1 MDLHDVQGLVFHSY
15 RAFPHAAYVRLTFE
29 KNPYAVKRWLA
40 LLLETQTID
49 SAAPKERPRDHPG
62 VRVNIALSF
71 TGLAA
76 AGLNDAALR
85 TFPSAFVEGLG
96 TENRDGT
103 PDHRARALGD
113 VDESAPAKWVW
124 GYQGQPPVDAVLLV
138 YATDTNTRDAAVKHW
153 TDSALTVGAIALGG
167 APTMFGSFPETDAA
181 NKEAF
186 GFVDGISQPVLK
198 GGRDSLGRKD
208 RQPDSSV
215 LEDGEILLGHR
226 DASRMLSWSPTVSAK
241 HDPLGLLRP
250 APEVDEPLEKLAPGD
265 RPRDLGYNGT
275 FLVFRQLAQ
284 DVDGFNLACQTASES
299 VEIPVDRFKAL
310 LVGRWQDGSPIVKCP
325 IANDRALEKAPA
337 ANDFGYRSDPNGER
351 CPIGSHIRRANPR
364 DSLGDDPEES
374 WRVTKR
380 HRILRRGRPYRDSRG
395 EQGLHFICLNADI
408 VRQFEFIQQNW
419 INDATFGGLDGEDD
433 PLAGPRQGRAAVGT
447 LTLPAPP
454 EHRLRRRVAGLT
466 QFVTVKGGGYFFLPS
481 LTALHYLAEM
491 PMPRAPRSLEWQ
503 PAPPALTG
511 RDRVRLLFLS
521 RFSLLLALTLIAL
534 PLSLLVDRL
543 VPIVRPVFLLSG
555 LRDMMIVSALASLT
569 AAVAM
574 LTFRIVELY
583 ASLRFG
589 VETSRP
595 QPLTWRRV
603 LRWQAATLPIV
614 GTAWALSAGDA
625 TFGRLRELAAFGFAA
640 VVGYLGAFAIVFVA
654 AAARQRSVR
663 ADNPEDAA
671 LLPPS
676 RLQTRLKAQS
686 SIILRIAIAGRAV
699 RFIESRAATWPTD
712 HGTGYVDHETGRILP
727 GHLAAMTLVATIG
740 LVYATGWWGL
750 RPPDPPF
757 GFQLPPL
764 AYVLFLLLI
773 NGWAAAAAAFF
784 LDRYRFPLVTAIA
797 AWLALVT
804 FVGGSDYEFAVKK
817 ATLTPA
823 PGAADV
829 IASADAYY
837 RNRAGSGSSD
847 RPVIVVAAGGGGIY
861 QAAWT
866 ARVLTGLTDLWGPAF
881 SENVRLI
888 SAVSGG
894 SVGAIHYVNQFT
906 NAGPPRGDLQ
916 HIVDAAKTSTNG
928 DVWWGFAYPDLLRV
942 LLPFRIKR
950 LVIGQLDRGW
960 ALEKGWHRALG
971 LSRDAPEPTMGDWQA
986 DALSGWRPAIAFNAT
1001 IVESGKRAVLATYAV
1016 RGSGAADLASI
1027 IGTDDV
1033 SVITAARLSAAFPYV
1048 TPFARPTS
1056 GDTHVMNHLAD
1067 GGYWDNDAV
1076 ATAIEWL
1083 RAAAPVLTDRKVLL
1097 IRIPAPRGPERTG
1110 GDQSWVW
1117 QGTAPLAALGSAW
1130 MKAQQDRNAREID
1143 LLASRA
1149 WERSIRSVEIPHGR
1163 KDAPV
1168 SWHLSRSEGC
1178 DVEKKWRAI
1187 AASSKALTT
1196 IAEVLGDRVASE
1208 TSLPLECSQ

>member
-1 MDLHDVQGLVFHSY
+1 MDLHDVQGLVFHAY
-15 RAFPHAAYVRLTFE
+15 RSLPHAAYVRLTFE
-29 KNPYAVKRWLA
+29 KNPAAVQRWLA
-40 LLLETQTID
+40 HLLETQTID
-49 SAAPKERPRDHPG
+49 SAAPKERPRDQPDF
-62 VRVNIALSF
+62 RVNIALSF

-76 AGLNDAALR
+76 AGLKDDALQ
-85 TFPSAFVEGLG
+85 TFPPAFVEGMG
-96 TENRDGT
+96 TENDDGT

-113 VDESAPAKWVW
+113 VGASAPAKWAW
-124 GYQGQPPVDAVLLV
+124 GYQGQPPVHALLLL
-138 YATDTNTRDAAVKHW
+138 YASDDKTLTAAITYWTDAAV
-153 TDSALTVGAIALGG
+153 TFGAIALGG
-167 APTMFGSFPETDAA
+167 ASTLFGGFEEPDSPREP
-181 NKEAF
+181 F

-198 GGRDSLGRKD
+198 GGRASLGRKD
-208 RQPDSSV
+208 KQPDSSV

-226 DASRMLSWSPTVSAK
+226 DGTRMLSWSPTVGAK
-241 HDPLGLLRP
+241 HDPLGLLREV
-250 APEVDEPLEKLAPGD
+250 PEDETPEESERDD
-265 RPRDLGYNGT
+265 RRRDLGYNGT

-299 VEIPVDRFKAL
+299 ADIPEERFKAL
-310 LVGRWQDGSPIVKCP
+310 LVGRWPDGAPTVKCP

-364 DSLGDDPEES
+364 DSLGDDPEDS

-380 HRILRRGRPYRDSRG
+380 HRILRRGRPYRDSGG
-395 EQGLHFICLNADI
+395 ERGLHFICLNADI

-419 INDATFGGLDGEDD
+419 INDATFGGLEGEND
-433 PLAGPRQGRAAVGT
+433 PLVGARQGRAAAGT
-447 LTLPAPP
+447 LTLPAPA
-454 EHRLRRRVAGLT
+454 EHRLRRRVTLT
-466 QFVTVKGGGYFFLPS
+466 QFVRVKGGGYFFLPS
-481 LTALHYLAEM
+481 LSALHYLAHT
-491 PMPRAPRSLEWQ
+491 PKPGPRLTEWQ

-521 RFSLLLALTLIAL
+521 RFSLLLALALIAL
-534 PLSLLVDRL
+534 PLSAFVDRL
-543 VPIVRPVFLLSG
+543 DLIVRPLFLLSG
-555 LRDMMIVSALASLT
+555 LRDMMIVSAVASLT
-569 AAVAM
+569 AAVGM
-574 LTFRIVELY
+574 LTFRVVELY

-595 QPLTWRRV
+595 HPLTWRRV
-603 LRWQAATLPIV
+603 LTWQAATLPIV

-625 TFGRLRELAAFGFAA
+625 AGAATFARLRALAAFGFAA
-640 VVGYLGAFAIVFVA
+640 VAGYVVAFAILFVA
-654 AAARQRSVR
+654 SAARQRSVR
-663 ADNPEDAA
+663 SNNPEDAA
-671 LLPPS
+671 LLPAS
-676 RLQTRLKAQS
+676 RFQARLKAQS
-686 SIILRIAIAGRAV
+686 PLTGRAV
-699 RFIESRAATWPTD
+699 RFIESRTATWPTD
-712 HGTGYVDHETGRILP
+712 HGTGYVNHETGRILP
-727 GHLAAMTLVATIG
+727 GHLAAMSLVAMIG

-750 RPPDPPF
+750 RPPNPPF

-773 NGWAAAAAAFF
+773 NAWAAAAAAFF

-804 FVGGSDYEFAVKK
+804 FVGGSDHEFAVKE
-817 ATLTPA
+817 ARLAPA
-823 PGAADV
+823 PRAADV
-829 IASADAYY
+829 IANADAYY
-837 RNRAGSGSSD
+837 RNRDGAGSSD
-847 RPVIVVAAGGGGIY
+847 RPIIVVAAGGGGIY

-866 ARVLTGLTDLWGPAF
+866 VRVLTGLTERWGPAF
-881 SENVRLI
+881 SENLRLI
-888 SAVSGG
+888 SAVSGS
-894 SVGAIHYVNQFT
+894 SVAAIHYVNQFT

-916 HIVDAAKTSTNG
+916 RIVDAAKISTNG

-960 ALEKGWHRALG
+960 ALEQGWYRTLG
-971 LSRDAPEPTMGDWQA
+971 LNRDAHEPTIGDWQA

-1001 IVESGKRAVLATYAV
+1001 IVESGQRAVLATYAV
-1016 RGSGAADLASI
+1016 DGGGAADLASI
-1027 IGTDDV
+1027 IGTDDL

-1048 TPFARPTS
+1048 SPFARPS
-1056 GDTHVMNHLAD
+1056 RGDTHTMNHLAD

-1117 QGTAPLAALGSAW
+1117 QETAPLTALGSAW
-1130 MKAQQDRNAREID
+1130 MNAQQDRNAREID

-1149 WERSIRSVEIPHGR
+1149 WERSIRSVEIPHDR

-1178 DVEKKWRAI
+1178 DVEKRWRTI
-1187 AASSKALTT
+1187 AAGSEALTT
-1196 IAEVLGDRVASE
+1196 IAEVLGDPVVSE
-1208 TSLPLECSQ
+1208 TSLPLECRP